1 VSPSVFRRF
10 NSDDARPVEA
20 ADGEQGAV
28 QSAIDSAAEPSR
40 AEARSFFDDEPRERR
55 VDSGRRGETDR
66 PFTDR
71 RGASMTLTPTP
82 GVYIGNLLFDV
93 TAADLEKEFA
103 SFGAIK
109 SARVVTDANGTS
121 KG

>member
-1 VSPSVFRRF
+1 
-10 NSDDARPVEA
+10 
-20 ADGEQGAV
+20 
-28 QSAIDSAAEPSR
+28 
-40 AEARSFFDDEPRERR
+40 
-55 VDSGRRGETDR
+55 
-66 PFTDR
+66 
-71 RGASMTLTPTP
+71 MTLTPTP